1 MTESK
6 KQIKYIGI
14 DWGEKRIGLAAADN
28 ETWMAVPLAIV
39 YSFDELLEF
48 LAKEEPD
55 LLVVGMPYTMAGNE
69 GETAGRVNDFIK
81 MIQTSSPYAVVTVD
95 ERLSSSAI
103 DSLYHDKKSPEE
115 RDAISAMLI
124 LQGYIDGLDKG
135 IKKEEKKWPS
145 L

>member
-1 MTESK
+1 MPKERK
-6 KQIKYIGI
+6 VIKYIGI

-48 LAKEEPD
+48 LAMEEPD
-55 LLVVGMPYTMAGNE
+55 QLVVGMPYTMAGHK
-69 GETAGRVNDFIK
+69 GATAERVDGFVK
-81 MIQTSSPYAVVTVD
+81 MLQASTPYNVVTAD
-95 ERLSSSAI
+95 ERLSSGAV
-103 DSLYHDKKSPEE
+103 DSLYFEKNSPEE
-115 RDAISAMLI
+115 RDAIAAMLI